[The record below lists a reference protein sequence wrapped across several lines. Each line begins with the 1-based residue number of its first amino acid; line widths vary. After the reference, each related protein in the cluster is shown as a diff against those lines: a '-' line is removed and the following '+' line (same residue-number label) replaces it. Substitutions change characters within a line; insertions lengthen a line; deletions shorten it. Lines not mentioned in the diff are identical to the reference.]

1 MSQCECQHKK
11 TNTQVET
18 LPVGNGMNSLVV
30 AWY

>member
-1 MSQCECQHKK
+1 MSQCERQHKK

-18 LPVGNGMNSLVV
+18 RPVSNGMNSLVI